1 MGIGDNT
8 TYEGKDEKKKFDQ
21 GMRSFTDTD
30 NAGAGGLRRRK
41 ERGYGGEPGGTE
53 QSGRH

>member
-8 TYEGKDEKKKFDQ
+8 SYEGKDEKKKFDQ
-21 GMRSFTDTD
+21 GMRSFIDTD

-41 ERGYGGEPGGTE
+41 GRGYG
-53 QSGRH
+53 